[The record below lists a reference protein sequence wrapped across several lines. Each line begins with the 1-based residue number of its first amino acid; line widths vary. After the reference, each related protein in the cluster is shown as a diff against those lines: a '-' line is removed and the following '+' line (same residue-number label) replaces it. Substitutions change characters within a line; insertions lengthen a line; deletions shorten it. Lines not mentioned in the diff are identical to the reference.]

1 MVSTFSSPK
10 LSVEP
15 RPDTREPRCTETQ
28 AGRRVKP
35 ADGGPPPGCLQA
47 PSRSAQRETTG
58 IYRQSPVVVREA
70 SEALWRYRRHVRL
83 GTQASLRHYNR
94 ARNQAARATAA
105 ALRFDP
111 RVMVARWG
119 ATGRRHQVA
128 VLAALSQ
135 LGKPYRSYTASPRLG
150 FDCSGLTSWAWR
162 QAGVTI
168 PRSSGDQIAAAAPRR
183 RTTAHAGDLV
193 YYPGHVSMYLGMRW
207 AVVHASDPQDDV
219 ELSFITRSVRW
230 GDPTR

>member
-1 MVSTFSSPK
+1 MHPDRSGPQRQTRRRPAATRLLAGVLAAASSAVMV
-10 LSVEP
+10 
-15 RPDTREPRCTETQ
+15 
-28 AGRRVKP
+28 
-35 ADGGPPPGCLQA
+35 A
-47 PSRSAQRETTG
+47 PLASAQAAVPSATAD
-58 IYRQSPVVVREA
+58 IYRQSPAVVREA

-83 GTQASLRHYNR
+83 GTPASLHYYNR

-105 ALRFDP
+105 ALRLDP
-111 RVMVARWG
+111 QVMVGRWI
-119 ATGRRHQVA
+119 AAGRRHQVA

-135 LGKPYRSYTASPRLG
+135 LGAEYRPYTASPSLG

-183 RTTAHAGDLV
+183 RMTAHAGDLV
-193 YYPGHVSMYLGMRW
+193 YYPGHVSMYLGMAR
-207 AVVHASDPQDDV
+207 AIVHASDPEDDV
-219 ELSFITRSVRW
+219 ELSFISRRVRW

>member
-1 MVSTFSSPK
+1 MHRDPSGPQ
-10 LSVEP
+10 
-15 RPDTREPRCTETQ
+15 RQTRR
-28 AGRRVKP
+28 RRVP
-35 ADGGPPPGCLQA
+35 TRLLAGALAVASSAIFVAPLASPQA
-47 PSRSAQRETTG
+47 AAPHATAG

-105 ALRFDP
+105 ALRLDP
-111 RVMVARWG
+111 RVMVARWI
-119 ATGRRHQVA
+119 AADRRHEVA

-135 LGKPYRSYTASPRLG
+135 LGTEYRSYTASPRLG

-183 RTTAHAGDLV
+183 RMTAHAGDLV
-193 YYPGHVSMYLGMRW
+193 YYPGHVSMYLGTAR
-207 AVVHASDPQDDV
+207 AIVHASDPQDDV
-219 ELSFITRSVRW
+219 ELSFITRRVRW

>member
-1 MVSTFSSPK
+1 MHPDRSGTQRQTRRRPAATRLLAGVLAAASSA
-10 LSVEP
+10 V
-15 RPDTREPRCTETQ
+15 
-28 AGRRVKP
+28 VV
-35 ADGGPPPGCLQA
+35 A
-47 PSRSAQRETTG
+47 PLASAQAAVPSATTD
-58 IYRQSPVVVREA
+58 IYRQSPAVVREA

-83 GTQASLRHYNR
+83 GTPTSLRHYNR

-105 ALRFDP
+105 ALRLDP
-111 RVMVARWG
+111 RVMVARWV
-119 ATGRRHQVA
+119 AAGRRHQVA

-135 LGKPYRSYTASPRLG
+135 LGAPYRAYTASPTLG

-193 YYPGHVSMYLGMRW
+193 YYPGHVSMYLGMAR
-207 AVVHASDPQDDV
+207 AIVHASDPQNDV
-219 ELSFITRSVRW
+219 ELSFISRRVRW